1 MRFPVN
7 DINIRRGVGS
17 HKGIDFG
24 WSKRLGK
31 NQPVYATFDGEIIAI
46 QKQVTGG
53 NVIHIK
59 HNNGYVSEYG
69 HLKDKSIVVKLN
81 QKVRMGER
89 IALMGNTGAALG
101 NHLHYGLY
109 KGTKINYKD
118 KSKFVDGLKYLC
130 KYSDQKICEESRIK
144 NLHKT
149 KKVVNC
155 DELNIRNKPNTKG
168 KIVGKVKKGQQVESF
183 GTKQGWNIV
192 DNIKDYYCSNKY
204 VK

>member
-24 WSKRLGK
+24 WSNRLGK
-31 NQPVYATFDGEIIAI
+31 NQPIYATMDGEVISI
-46 QKQVTGG
+46 QRQKTGG

-69 HLKDKSIVVKLN
+69 HLKDKSIVVKLH
-81 QKVRMGER
+81 QKVKMGEK

-101 NHLHYGLY
+101 NHLHYGFY
-109 KGTKINYKD
+109 KGSCINYKD

-130 KYSDQKICEESRIK
+130 RYDDQKICEESKIK
-144 NLHKT
+144 NLYHT

-155 DELNIRNKPNTKG
+155 DELNIRNKPNTSG
-168 KIVGKVKKGQQVESF
+168 KIVGKAKKGQQVESF
-183 GTKQGWNIV
+183 GTTKGWNIV
-192 DNIKDYYCSNKY
+192 DNIKGYYCSKNYLK
-204 VK
+204 